1 MTTTRIANDLFL
13 RAARGERVKSTPIW
27 MMRQAG
33 RVLPGYRALRDKH
46 SFLKLARTPD
56 LCAKVTV
63 EPVEKLG
70 VDAAILFSDI
80 LMPLEAMGIPVD
92 FKPGPVLDPWDPS
105 TGLGTLAIPDRKKDW
120 AYLDECVRATVDRL
134 DGRVPL
140 IGFAGAPFTIATYVL
155 EGGSSKTW
163 EQTRSW
169 MHSRP
174 DAFRDFL
181 FFLADRVA
189 DWLRVQVDAGVSAY
203 QLFDSWAGILSPK
216 DQERFSLP
224 AARRVFQKVA
234 VPADFPTIYFAP
246 GAGGALE
253 AQAACGARV
262 LGLDWRVSMSDAR
275 ALLPD
280 KPLQGNLDPG
290 ALLGS
295 EEELERKVRLVLE
308 GAGTSAGHVFN
319 LGHGILPM
327 TKATQAAH
335 LVRLVHEISREMRK

>member
-1 MTTTRIANDLFL
+1 
-13 RAARGERVKSTPIW
+13 
-27 MMRQAG
+27 
-33 RVLPGYRALRDKH
+33 
-46 SFLKLARTPD
+46 
-56 LCAKVTV
+56 
-63 EPVEKLG
+63 
-70 VDAAILFSDI
+70 
-80 LMPLEAMGIPVD
+80 
-92 FKPGPVLDPWDPS
+92 
-105 TGLGTLAIPDRKKDW
+105 
-120 AYLDECVRATVDRL
+120 
-134 DGRVPL
+134 
-140 IGFAGAPFTIATYVL
+140 
-155 EGGSSKTW
+155 
-163 EQTRSW
+163 

-181 FFLADRVA
+181 FFLADRDA

-234 VPADFPTIYFAP
+234 VPDDFPTIYFAP

-253 AQAACGARV
+253 AQAACGARM
-262 LGLDWRVSMSDAR
+262 LGLDWRVGMAEAR

-280 KPLQGNLDPG
+280 LPLQGNLDPG

-308 GAGTSAGHVFN
+308 GAGTRAGHVFN

-335 LVRLVHEISREMRK
+335 LVRLVHDISREMRK